1 MTPYLPPQIP
11 PMHMGALHGYEQA
24 LTLVL
29 AFGPFLVL
37 GVLVWLR
44 RREDREASYPDRAG
58 GDSDRAGGEVVGA
71 DRVLG
76 AQGLDEEVVD
86 QPLDLAA
93 DQRDGHLDV
102 EGDGLGGHSR

>member
-44 RREDREASYPDRAG
+44 RREDREASS
-58 GDSDRAGGEVVGA
+58 DSDRAGGEVVGA

-102 EGDGLGGHSR
+102 EGDGLGGHPR